1 MEKYY
6 HLFRISLKQRNVHM
20 FDVLSSLFSYTVRIL
35 LIVSLFRY
43 LYSASPQL
51 FANVSLKEL

>member
-1 MEKYY
+1 MKKYF

-20 FDVLSSLFSYTVRIL
+20 FDVLSSLFSYSVRIL
-35 LIVSLFRY
+35 FIVSLFRY
-43 LYSASPQL
+43 LHSASPHL

>member
-1 MEKYY
+1 MKKYW
-6 HLFRISLKQRNVHM
+6 HLFRISLKQRNVFM
-20 FDVLSSLFSYTVRIL
+20 FDVLSSLFSYSVRIL

-43 LYSASPQL
+43 LYSASPHL